1 VCLKEK
7 GGTGVVGGLGLW
19 IDDVPGLN
27 SFFWGQHSYGLF
39 GCICMLE
46 SVDGLLWCCLD
57 SVTGSVMLG
66 LQDGCDI

>member
-27 SFFWGQHSYGLF
+27 SFLGTTW
-39 GCICMLE
+39 
-46 SVDGLLWCCLD
+46 LWAVRLYLYVGECGWSIVVLP
-57 SVTGSVMLG
+57 
-66 LQDGCDI
+66 